1 MQNCAAGMD
10 TSAILEFEKSG
21 ALRLA
26 NVVSFNDCIELA
38 AQLNNAVSYS
48 AGTRNLL
55 RTVEAAI
62 RSLTQHPEIQALL
75 PRDAVAVQCTLFEKS
90 AQTNWLVPPH
100 QDLSIPVAARVDA
113 TELTGWS
120 VKEGVLFVQPPRAV
134 LESCVALR
142 LHLDPCN
149 ETDGPIRVAP
159 GSHLKGA
166 LRSEACASLSS
177 QMVAVPAR
185 IGDVVALR
193 PLTVHAS
200 SKSSGTSRRRVL
212 HTLFGPRALP
222 FGLRWADTIS

>member
-1 MQNCAAGMD
+1 M
-10 TSAILEFEKSG
+10 LEFEETG
-21 ALRLA
+21 ALHLV

-38 AQLNNAVSYS
+38 AQLNNAISYS

-55 RTVEAAI
+55 RTVAAEAAI
-62 RSLTQHPEIQALL
+62 RSLTQHPDIQALL

-90 AQTNWLVPPH
+90 TQTNWLVPPH
-100 QDLSIPVAARVDA
+100 QDLSIPVAARVQSAD
-113 TELTGWS
+113 LTGWS
-120 VKEGVLFVQPPRAV
+120 VKAGVLFVQPPRAV

-212 HTLFGPRALP
+212 HILFGPRELP
-222 FGLRWADTIS
+222 IDLRWAESIG